1 MKGQKR
7 MKGKNRLFFY
17 TSKGINRLFFNHL
30 IPYRVYFIYFIFNLY
45 LLGYIYLSEILMNPI
60 AKFIK
65 ERRRAAGYTQEEF
78 ALRSGLGLRFIRDLE
93 QGKPTVR
100 MDKVNVALG
109 MFNMQAGPVEKER
122 EIEK

>member
-1 MKGQKR
+1 
-7 MKGKNRLFFY
+7 
-17 TSKGINRLFFNHL
+17 
-30 IPYRVYFIYFIFNLY
+30 
-45 LLGYIYLSEILMNPI
+45 MNPI

-65 ERRRAAGYTQEEF
+65 ERRKAAGYTQEEF

-109 MFNMQAGPVEKER
+109 MFNMQAGPIEKER
-122 EIEK
+122 EMIEDDHSDEPEQKNNTTRKYKKMDE